1 MFLKAVILIVGG
13 VMWKQRQDAANQQ
26 VDKFEAGS
34 EEWEKKFEEVQFKD
48 GKNGNMATE
57 NKNSNITNDSV
68 MSGT

>member
-26 VDKFEAGS
+26 VEKFEAGS
-34 EEWEKKFEEVQFKD
+34 EEWGKKFEEGKFKD
-48 GKNGNMATE
+48 GNDGNMITE